1 MAPETVR
8 VPPAPFMVSVPA
20 PSRMAE
26 IVAVPVPV
34 IEAAVSLP
42 VVPVIEPAEMVTAPT
57 ALLKV
62 DRASVPP
69 LTVTAPVAGRE
80 LARPRANV
88 PAVTVVPP
96 V

>member
-1 MAPETVR
+1 MTVS
-8 VPPAPFMVSVPA
+8 VPPAPFIVSVPV
-20 PSRMAE
+20 PSRIAE

-34 IEAAVSLP
+34 TDAAVSLP
-42 VVPVIEPAEMVTAPT
+42 VVPVMEPEEIVTAPT

-62 DRASVPP
+62 ERASVPP
-69 LTVTAPVAGRE
+69 FTVTAPVAGSE
-80 LARPRANV
+80 LAKPRAKV